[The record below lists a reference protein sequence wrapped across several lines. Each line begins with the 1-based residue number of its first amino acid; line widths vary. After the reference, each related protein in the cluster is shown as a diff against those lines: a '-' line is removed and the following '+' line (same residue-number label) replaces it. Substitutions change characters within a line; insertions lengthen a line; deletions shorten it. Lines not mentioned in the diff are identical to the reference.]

1 MAEPSRITFKLGG
14 IKRPALNN
22 LASSSSSIQFD
33 SSTTNNN
40 DQAELVTGFHNGE
53 IKSSIP
59 TVIKKELV
67 IAAQPNAHHKF
78 FKLKINLGKTIVSNT
93 TSSNEP
99 INSLDDDARRALIR
113 EAQEANET
121 WDQRNENGTIHVHT
135 IEQDSVNT
143 FMNNITSNE
152 NIIEEKE
159 IENADYE
166 QVPIEEFGMAV
177 LRGMGYKEDTGL
189 GISNKKQ
196 IDVFVPETRPRGL
209 GLGAD
214 RKILEKIN
222 QLKRNLKK
230 SGIDE
235 KDDLCFENGA
245 FVLIEKG
252 PHRDLYGTIE
262 SIEEDVARITVSLAI
277 GGTNKKKET
286 VSISQ
291 YYVKLVTEKE
301 FLKYSKYVNKSKA
314 EQVEK
319 ETSDQLMKNYHLQD
333 NNKDYKHHRSSK
345 NDDYDR
351 KHHRSSDKDD
361 NYKHH
366 RSLKNDDY
374 DRKHHR
380 SSNNDNYDQK
390 SHHSSNG
397 RRYEE
402 SSKSR
407 KH

>member
-78 FKLKINLGKTIVSNT
+78 FKLKTNLGKTIVSNT